1 MARLVESNEPMMAI
15 LEDDVRLSDDFPQV
29 LAAIEAKDGL
39 FDVVDLAR
47 GLKRK
52 EFFVPC
58 RHLTNSLQLGRI
70 GYVNTGA
77 FGYVISR
84 SAAQRFLLHTVQFVD
99 EVDRELHRYWVNG
112 LDIYGLTRPV
122 VLHDDAGNSVIN
134 ESRGQISDYP
144 DADKWNLVVCRN
156 GYRLY
161 NSCLKRLIF
170 PAYVLKGRWRGV
182 RPGS

>member
-15 LEDDVRLSDDFPQV
+15 LEDDVRLSDDFPHV
-29 LAAIEAKDGL
+29 LACIEAQNGL
-39 FDVVDLAR
+39 FDVVNLAR
-47 GLKRK
+47 GVKRK

-58 RHLTNSLQLGRI
+58 RHLTNSLHLGRL
-70 GYVNTGA
+70 GYVSTGA

-84 SAAQRFLLHTVQFVD
+84 SAAQRFLLLTERFVD

-122 VLHDDAGNSVIN
+122 VFHDDAGNSVIGP
-134 ESRGQISDYP
+134 SRGKISDYP
-144 DADKWNLVVCRN
+144 DADKWSLVACRN

-161 NSCLKRLIF
+161 NSCFKRLIF
-170 PAYVLKGRWRGV
+170 PAYVLKGRWRV
-182 RPGS
+182 